1 MACKNGSA
9 ALDPILFLNS
19 AFCAKRE
26 HDRVKIGCHRV
37 VMNLLDCPRLDFPV
51 NEMPSRLPSVVNFLI
66 IVGFLGI
73 LWSSNMIRRVSF
85 RPSSAL

>member
-26 HDRVKIGCHRV
+26 HDRVKIGCHSGGH
-37 VMNLLDCPRLDFPV
+37 
-51 NEMPSRLPSVVNFLI
+51 E
-66 IVGFLGI
+66 
-73 LWSSNMIRRVSF
+73 
-85 RPSSAL
+85 SAGLSAA